1 MDYGMVFEPSHPAF
15 YLKIE
20 TDSNLSIFKI
30 DNSFYICMLNS
41 IKLLTF

>member
-20 TDSNLSIFKI
+20 TSMIKI
-30 DNSFYICMLNS
+30 I
-41 IKLLTF
+41 IKNTPQ